1 MDQLTLSLF
10 GAFQARIGDKPL
22 TNFRSAKVQGLLVYL
37 ALTQPH
43 PHPRAVLATLFWP
56 DEPETVAQQNLR
68 QSLFRLR
75 QVLGD
80 EDARPAPHLLVT
92 RSTVQFNPAST
103 YTLDVTSFLSHLEKD
118 QLESAVALYQGE
130 LLAGFSC
137 DSLPFEEWL
146 RTERE
151 KLQRLALSALFELTS
166 RSLAQA
172 EYQKAQ
178 TLARQQLALEP
189 WREEAH
195 RQLMQALLLLG
206 ERSAALAQ
214 YEICRT
220 VLAEELGIDPSAAT
234 AELAKRIRE
243 APPVPAAQD
252 QVADTVVRPRLKTP
266 FVGRKA
272 EFETL
277 RKAYQ
282 QASQQGF
289 QLVTVQGNAGI
300 GKTRLTE
307 QFVAWAATQGAD
319 VLVGRSYE
327 TSAGLSYQPIT
338 HLLRQR
344 LERENAPEDLLPDLW
359 LAQLTRLLP
368 ELRERYPDLPE
379 PTQEEATARQHLFE
393 AVTRLGK
400 ALAERQP
407 LVLLIED
414 WHWADSASLDMLH
427 YASQRWTEEKAPILL
442 LLTLRQEAL
451 TELPAVQSWLN
462 QLKRTVS
469 AVQLKL
475 GELSQAETEQLVQVL
490 LTPAA
495 FHTIRQRN
503 GRHCHPIVA
512 DPIQPLALSG
522 NGRSAALSD
531 RSFESIGGGS
541 GSSSNQSGP
550 FGRLRAGIRQVRAGF
565 GN

>member
-1 MDQLTLSLF
+1 M
-10 GAFQARIGDKPL
+10 
-22 TNFRSAKVQGLLVYL
+22 
-37 ALTQPH
+37 
-43 PHPRAVLATLFWP
+43 LATLFWP
-56 DEPETVAQQNLR
+56 EEPETVAQQNLR

-75 QVLGD
+75 QVLR
-80 EDARPAPHLLVT
+80 DADSQPEPYLLVT
-92 RSTVQFNPAST
+92 RSTVQFNPASSF
-103 YTLDVTSFLSHLEKD
+103 TLDVTSFLSHLEKE

-151 KLQRLALSALFELTS
+151 KLQRLALNALFELTS
-166 RSLAQA
+166 RSLVRA
-172 EYQKAQ
+172 EYRKAQ

-206 ERSAALAQ
+206 ERSAALAH

-220 VLAEELGIDPSAAT
+220 VLAEELGVDPST
-234 AELAKRIRE
+234 ETINLAKRIRE
-243 APPVPAAQD
+243 APPVAAAQD
-252 QVADTVVRPRLKTP
+252 QVTDTVARPRLQMP
-266 FVGRKA
+266 FAGRKA
-272 EFETL
+272 EFAAL

-282 QASQQGF
+282 QASQQGV
-289 QLVTVQGNAGI
+289 QLVTLLGKAGI
-300 GKTRLTE
+300 GKSRLAE

-319 VLVGRSYE
+319 LLVGRSFE

-344 LERENAPEDLLPDLW
+344 LERENAPEDLLADLW

-414 WHWADSASLDMLH
+414 RHWADSASLDMLH
-427 YASQRWTEEKAPILL
+427 YASQRWTEEKARILV
-442 LLTLRQEAL
+442 LLTLRQEAW
-451 TELPAVQSWLN
+451 TESPALQSWLD
-462 QLKRTVS
+462 QLKRSVS
-469 AVQLKL
+469 AVQLKVS
-475 GELSQAETEQLVQVL
+475 ELSQAETEQLVQVL

-495 FHTIRQRN
+495 ITPSEIATQSALTKF
-503 GRHCHPIVA
+503 GRWLFQET
-512 DPIQPLALSG
+512 DGQPLFLTEALKVLVEEGVVRPQPSPDPSAGSG
-522 NGRSAALSD
+522 QPVWQLNGSLFDAQRSASGILAGVREIIQGWLTRISFSAGDLLTD
-531 RSFESIGGGS
+531 RGRFGAS
-541 GSSSNQSGP
+541 GL
-550 FGRLRAGIRQVRAGF
+550 F
-565 GN
+565 

>member
-1 MDQLTLSLF
+1 MPRD
-10 GAFQARIGDKPL
+10 A
-22 TNFRSAKVQGLLVYL
+22 L
-37 ALTQPH
+37 A
-43 PHPRAVLATLFWP
+43 ALFWP
-56 DEPETVAQQNLR
+56 DEAENVAMKNLR
-68 QSLFRLR
+68 QSLYRLR
-75 QVLGD
+75 ALLGD
-80 EDARPAPHLLVT
+80 EDARQDPYLLVT
-92 RSTVQFNPAST
+92 RSTVQFNPASSF
-103 YTLDVTSFLSHLEKD
+103 TLDVTSFLSHLEQE

-130 LLAGFSC
+130 LLSGFSC

-146 RTERE
+146 QTERE
-151 KLQRLALSALFELTS
+151 KLQRLALHALYELTG

-172 EYQKAQ
+172 EVQTAQ
-178 TLARQQLALEP
+178 TLARRQLALEP
-189 WREEAH
+189 WRESAH
-195 RQLMQALLLLG
+195 QQLMQALLLLG

-214 YEICRT
+214 YEICRS

-234 AELAKRIRE
+234 ANLAKQIRE
-243 APPVPAAQD
+243 APPVPAVHD
-252 QVADTVVRPRLKTP
+252 QGADTGARRQLKTP
-266 FVGRKA
+266 FVGRQA
-272 EFETL
+272 ESETL

-282 QASQQGF
+282 QAGRQGL
-289 QLVTVQGNAGI
+289 QVVTVQGKAGI

-319 VLVGRSYE
+319 VLVGRSFE
-327 TSAGLSYQPIT
+327 TSVGLSYQPIT

-344 LERENAPEDLLPDLW
+344 LERENAPEDLLADLW

-400 ALAERQP
+400 ALAERRP

-427 YASQRWTEEKAPILL
+427 YASQRWAEEKAPILV

-451 TELPAVQSWLN
+451 AESSALQSWLN

-475 GELSQAETEQLVQVL
+475 GALSQAETEQLVQGL
-490 LTPAA
+490 ITPAA
-495 FHTIRQRN
+495 DHTAPADSCTGRQ
-503 GRHCHPIVA
+503 CHPIRA
-512 DPIQPLALSG
+512 DPIQSLALYG
-522 NGRSAALSD
+522 NGRAAALSD
-531 RSFESIGGGS
+531 RSLESVGGG
-541 GSSSNQSGP
+541 GRRSSHARSGP
-550 FGRLRAGIRQVRAGF
+550 CGKRRAGGLAAELVAL
-565 GN
+565 